1 VKYRVGVE
9 AAPAP
14 SVPELAS
21 RLRLDVMRLARKL
34 RRQADA
40 GLSPS
45 LLSALSTVDRQG
57 PITIGGLSDAEQVR
71 PPTMTKV
78 VSGLVAQGLVSRRPD
93 PLDGRV
99 AWIVATPQGRRLL
112 RQSRTRS
119 AAYLARRMR
128 DLDPGDLLV
137 LERAGV
143 LLAQLTEDRA

>member
-1 VKYRVGVE
+1 
-9 AAPAP
+9 
-14 SVPELAS
+14 
-21 RLRLDVMRLARKL
+21 LRLDVMRLARKL

>member
-1 VKYRVGVE
+1 
-9 AAPAP
+9 
-14 SVPELAS
+14 
-21 RLRLDVMRLARKL
+21 LRLDVMRLARKL

-71 PPTMTKV
+71 PPTMTTV
-78 VSGLVAQGLVSRRPD
+78 ASGLVAQGLVSRRPD

>member
-1 VKYRVGVE
+1 VE

-57 PITIGGLSDAEQVR
+57 PITVGALSDAEQVR

-78 VSGLVAQGLVSRRPD
+78 VSGLVSQGLVTRRPD
-93 PLDGRV
+93 PFDGRV

-119 AAYLARRMR
+119 AAYLARRIR
-128 DLDPGDLLV
+128 DLDPDDLLV
-137 LERAGV
+137 LERAGA
-143 LLAQLTEDRA
+143 LLAQLTEDRT